1 MLLETQKQQLS
12 VRLFTSQITVVNG
25 QLEPEYLR
33 QYLIVY
39 LLLQLL
45 HIFTEKVEKYGD
57 ELRLRVSEPYL
68 SQLVKCMAD

>member
-25 QLEPEYLR
+25 QLESEYLR

-39 LLLQLL
+39 LLLY
-45 HIFTEKVEKYGD
+45 IFTEKVEKYGD
-57 ELRLRVSEPYL
+57 EPRLRVSEPYL